1 MITSRKRRSNFS
13 LTNQIDRVGKKG
25 KSRFGID
32 TFILGPAGAL
42 IAGAKLSECISPE
55 IFPFLAFC
63 GLVFPAALLMF
74 ALGVVL
80 RLFRRDWKGMIW
92 PVLFMFWIQNS
103 VILTIGGWGTY
114 SEVSA
119 DSNQISIGTY
129 NVRRMDE
136 YKWLEGE
143 KTRDEIV
150 SWLSENKFDVMC
162 FQELPSSMRTKVSNA
177 LGTKDIVINKRG
189 SGPAIATSLQIAK
202 YGPWFA
208 PGEDVPRGIFAD
220 LIQKGDTVR
229 IFNVHLQSVGLEGGD
244 YEAVR
249 EGPDAE
255 QRKRLFSR
263 LSSAYVARATQAR
276 ALREELDA
284 SPHPVILLGDFNDTP
299 VSFALSTLKESDSW
313 PLFDAFSKGGEGLG
327 STYVGDVSGLRID
340 YILYSEYFEL
350 HEFHVYPVEL
360 SDHRP
365 VSAVFSY

>member
-1 MITSRKRRSNFS
+1 MEKKRKP
-13 LTNQIDRVGKKG
+13 
-25 KSRFGID
+25 RFGID
-32 TFILGPAGAL
+32 TFILGPAGVL
-42 IAGAKLSECISPE
+42 IAGAKLSELISPE
-55 IFPFLAFC
+55 IVPFLAFC

-74 ALGVVL
+74 TLGVVL
-80 RLFRRDWKGMIW
+80 RLIRRDWKGMIW

-119 DSNQISIGTY
+119 EANEISIGTF

-136 YKWLEGE
+136 YKWLEGD

-162 FQELPSSMRTKVSNA
+162 FQELPSSMRGKVSNA
-177 LGTKDIVINKRG
+177 LGTKEIVTNKRG
-189 SGPAIATSLQIAK
+189 SGPAIATSLNIAT

-208 PGEDVPRGIFAD
+208 PGEEIPRGVFAD
-220 LIQKGDTVR
+220 LVQNGDTVR

-249 EGPDAE
+249 EGPDSE
-255 QRKRLFSR
+255 QRKRLFST
-263 LSSAYVARATQAR
+263 LSAAYVARASQAR
-276 ALREELDA
+276 ALRDALDK
-284 SPHPVILLGDFNDTP
+284 SPHPIILVGDFNDTP
-299 VSFALSTLKESDSW
+299 VSFALSTLKASETW

-340 YILYSEYFEL
+340 YILYSKRFEL
-350 HEFHVYPVEL
+350 HSFHTYPVEL

-365 VSAVFSY
+365 LSAVFSY

>member
-1 MITSRKRRSNFS
+1 MIISRKRRSNFS

-55 IFPFLAFC
+55 TFPFLAFC

-136 YKWLEGE
+136 YKWLEGD

-162 FQELPSSMRTKVSNA
+162 FQELPSSMRRKVSNA
-177 LGTKDIVINKRG
+177 LGTKEIVINKRG

-220 LIQKGDTVR
+220 LIQNGDTVR

-276 ALREELDA
+276 ALREELDT

-299 VSFALSTLKESDSW
+299 VSFALSTLKESDSC

-340 YILYSEYFEL
+340 YILYSERFEL
-350 HEFHVYPVEL
+350 HEFQTYPLEL